1 VAACS
6 TPDVAISPRVLI
18 AEDQPEVIEAIRLV
32 LKQEGIHC
40 EAVTSPE
47 AALAALSSQEFD
59 LVLMDLNYTRD
70 TTSGSEGLELLN
82 RLQRENS
89 SVPIIVMTAWGSVE
103 VAVEAMRRGACDFI
117 QKPWDNWRLLGL
129 VRSQLE
135 RGQQVVRAE
144 AEHDREMREAGDIQ
158 KRLLPRH
165 ITQIPGLDI
174 SADWKPARVLGG
186 DYFDILRFAD
196 GSVGLCI
203 ADVEGKGVPAALVM
217 SNLQSAV
224 KAFATPAMEPEQLCR
239 RLNTIFCEDVQTER
253 FISLC
258 YARLEPA
265 NRRLTFTNA
274 GHCPPLLMR
283 ANGQTEKLERGG
295 AVLGRLPGWKYE
307 QGEVT
312 LGVND
317 VLVLFTDGV
326 TEAENSE
333 QQEFGEE
340 RLTACVRSCGEMTA
354 AGLQRELLAQV
365 AKHCGNRFHDDATLM
380 IVAVR

>member
-1 VAACS
+1 MAACS

-82 RLQRENS
+82 RLQQENS

-103 VAVEAMRRGACDFI
+103 VAVEAMLRGACDFI

-129 VRSQLE
+129 VRNQLE
-135 RGQQVVRAE
+135 RGQQVVRAK

-224 KAFATPAMEPEQLCR
+224 KAFATPALEPQELCR

-312 LGVND
+312 LGAND

>member
-129 VRSQLE
+129 VRNQLE

-354 AGLQRELLAQV
+354 AGLHRELLAQV

>member
-1 VAACS
+1 MAACS

-82 RLQRENS
+82 RLQQENS

-129 VRSQLE
+129 VRNQLE

-224 KAFATPAMEPEQLCR
+224 KAFATPAMEPQELCR

-258 YARLEPA
+258 YARLDPA
-265 NRRLTFTNA
+265 IRRLTFTNA

-312 LGVND
+312 LGAND

>member
-129 VRSQLE
+129 VRNQLE

>member
-82 RLQRENS
+82 RLQQENS

-103 VAVEAMRRGACDFI
+103 VAVEAMRRGARDFI

-129 VRSQLE
+129 VRNQLE

-224 KAFATPAMEPEQLCR
+224 KAFATPAMEPQELCR

-312 LGVND
+312 LGAND

-340 RLTACVRSCGEMTA
+340 RLTACVRCCGETTA

>member
-82 RLQRENS
+82 RLQQENS

-129 VRSQLE
+129 VRNQLE
-135 RGQQVVRAE
+135 RGQQVVRAK

-224 KAFATPAMEPEQLCR
+224 KAFATPAIEPEQLCR

-312 LGVND
+312 LGAND

>member
-82 RLQRENS
+82 RLQQENS

-129 VRSQLE
+129 VRNQLE

-186 DYFDILRFAD
+186 DYFDILRFGD

-203 ADVEGKGVPAALVM
+203 ADIEGKGVPAALVM

-312 LGVND
+312 LGAND

>member
-129 VRSQLE
+129 VRNQLE

-258 YARLEPA
+258 YARLDPA

-283 ANGQTEKLERGG
+283 ANGQTEKLARGG

>member
-129 VRSQLE
+129 VRNQLE

-158 KRLLPRH
+158 KGLLPRH

>member
-312 LGVND
+312 LGVSD

>member
-47 AALAALSSQEFD
+47 AALAALSSREFD

-82 RLQRENS
+82 RLQQENS

-129 VRSQLE
+129 VRNQLE

-295 AVLGRLPGWKYE
+295 AVLGRLPGWNYE

-312 LGVND
+312 LGAND

>member
-82 RLQRENS
+82 RLQQENS

-129 VRSQLE
+129 VRNQLE

-224 KAFATPAMEPEQLCR
+224 KAFATPALEPQELCR

-312 LGVND
+312 LGAND

>member
-40 EAVTSPE
+40 EAVNSPE

-129 VRSQLE
+129 VRNQLE

>member
-1 VAACS
+1 MAACS

-82 RLQRENS
+82 RLQQENS

-129 VRSQLE
+129 VRNQLE

-312 LGVND
+312 LGAND

>member
-1 VAACS
+1 MAACS

-82 RLQRENS
+82 RLQQENS

-103 VAVEAMRRGACDFI
+103 VAVEAMRRGARDFI

-129 VRSQLE
+129 VRNQLE

-312 LGVND
+312 LGAND

>member
-1 VAACS
+1 MAACS

-82 RLQRENS
+82 RLQQENS

-129 VRSQLE
+129 VRNQLE
-135 RGQQVVRAE
+135 RGQQVVRAK

-312 LGVND
+312 LGAND

>member
-129 VRSQLE
+129 VRNQLE

-258 YARLEPA
+258 YARLDPA

-340 RLTACVRSCGEMTA
+340 RLSACVRSCGEMTA

-365 AKHCGNRFHDDATLM
+365 AKHCRNRFHDDATLM

>member
-82 RLQRENS
+82 RLQQENS

-103 VAVEAMRRGACDFI
+103 VAVEAMRRGARDFI

-129 VRSQLE
+129 VRNQLE

-224 KAFATPAMEPEQLCR
+224 KAFATPAIEPEQLCR

-265 NRRLTFTNA
+265 NRR
-274 GHCPPLLMR
+274 
-283 ANGQTEKLERGG
+283 
-295 AVLGRLPGWKYE
+295 
-307 QGEVT
+307 
-312 LGVND
+312 
-317 VLVLFTDGV
+317 
-326 TEAENSE
+326 
-333 QQEFGEE
+333 
-340 RLTACVRSCGEMTA
+340 
-354 AGLQRELLAQV
+354 
-365 AKHCGNRFHDDATLM
+365 
-380 IVAVR
+380 

>member
-82 RLQRENS
+82 RLQQENS

-129 VRSQLE
+129 VRNQLE

-224 KAFATPAMEPEQLCR
+224 KAFATPALEPQELCR

-258 YARLEPA
+258 YARLDPA
-265 NRRLTFTNA
+265 IRRLTFTNA

-312 LGVND
+312 LGAND

>member
-1 VAACS
+1 MAACS

-47 AALAALSSQEFD
+47 AALAALSSREFD

-82 RLQRENS
+82 RLQQENS

-129 VRSQLE
+129 VRNQLE

-224 KAFATPAMEPEQLCR
+224 KAFATPAMEPQELCR

-312 LGVND
+312 LGAND

>member
-1 VAACS
+1 
-6 TPDVAISPRVLI
+6 VLI

-82 RLQRENS
+82 RLQQENS

-129 VRSQLE
+129 VRNQLE

-224 KAFATPAMEPEQLCR
+224 KAFATPAIEPEQLCR

-312 LGVND
+312 LGAND

>member
-1 VAACS
+1 MAACS

-129 VRSQLE
+129 VRNQLE

>member
-1 VAACS
+1 LQYTRRGNFAAR
-6 TPDVAISPRVLI
+6 AH

-82 RLQRENS
+82 RLQQENS

-129 VRSQLE
+129 VRNQLE

-224 KAFATPAMEPEQLCR
+224 KAFATPAIEPQELCR

-265 NRRLTFTNA
+265 IRRLTFTNA

-312 LGVND
+312 LGAND

-326 TEAENSE
+326 TEAEDSE

-365 AKHCGNRFHDDATLM
+365 TKHCGNRFHDDATLM

>member
-1 VAACS
+1 MAACS

-82 RLQRENS
+82 RLQQENS

-129 VRSQLE
+129 VRNQLE
-135 RGQQVVRAE
+135 RGQQVVSAE

-186 DYFDILRFAD
+186 DYFDILRFGD

-312 LGVND
+312 LGAND

>member
-1 VAACS
+1 MAACS

-82 RLQRENS
+82 RLQQENS

-129 VRSQLE
+129 VRNQLE

-224 KAFATPAMEPEQLCR
+224 KAFATPAIEPEQLCR

-312 LGVND
+312 LGAND

>member
-129 VRSQLE
+129 VRNQLE

-312 LGVND
+312 LGAND

>member
-129 VRSQLE
+129 VRNQLE

-340 RLTACVRSCGEMTA
+340 RLSACVRSCGEMTA

>member
-129 VRSQLE
+129 VRNQLE

-365 AKHCGNRFHDDATLM
+365 GKHCGNRFHDDATLM

>member
-6 TPDVAISPRVLI
+6 TPDLAISPRVLI

-129 VRSQLE
+129 VRNQLE

-365 AKHCGNRFHDDATLM
+365 GKHCGNRFHDDATLM

>member
-82 RLQRENS
+82 RLQRENR
-89 SVPIIVMTAWGSVE
+89 SVPIIVMTAWGSVQ

>member
-82 RLQRENS
+82 RLQQENS

-129 VRSQLE
+129 VRNQLE

-224 KAFATPAMEPEQLCR
+224 KAFATPAIEPEQLCR

-312 LGVND
+312 LGAND

>member
-82 RLQRENS
+82 RLQQENS

-129 VRSQLE
+129 VRNQLE

-186 DYFDILRFAD
+186 DYFDILRFGD

-312 LGVND
+312 LGAND